1 MTLQLFELFYPGE
14 TTKRPHHDS
23 HRRVIFLQDLFQR
36 GFSFILDKAINIES
50 LTSERIKEDM
60 TQWWHKS
67 GTSASIIMQSEHSS
81 WSKAFTGLCKL
92 SKTCMCMRVCVWFVT
107 AVSVSYIFLR
117 CSVSHYVSL
126 LFTFI
131 YSLPAI
137 LAKTASG
144 SQISVAMCAI
154 FQPFFCEPN
163 AVPVVAGN
171 ASVASRP
178 GVGLTNSFML
188 LLPTNSM
195 GWGVSHFMK
204 HVGRLMPPSFEV
216 LGSVASCNR
225 SDSAGVIATDG
236 HWFAERTM
244 CGIASEKVPV
254 DVWMH
259 PRPIS
264 WQSK

>member
-1 MTLQLFELFYPGE
+1 MVQGI
-14 TTKRPHHDS
+14 
-23 HRRVIFLQDLFQR
+23 HRSMQAL
-36 GFSFILDKAINIES
+36 
-50 LTSERIKEDM
+50 ED
-60 TQWWHKS
+60 
-67 GTSASIIMQSEHSS
+67 
-81 WSKAFTGLCKL
+81 
-92 SKTCMCMRVCVWFVT
+92 TCMCMRVCVWFVT
-107 AVSVSYIFLR
+107 AVSVSYYIFLR

-144 SQISVAMCAI
+144 CQISVAMCAT

-163 AVPVVAGN
+163 AVPVVARS

-195 GWGVSHFMK
+195 GWGVPHFLK

-244 CGIASEKVPV
+244 CGMASEKVPV
-254 DVWMH
+254 DVRDKASRHFPVFCLQWNPALPKTSESVPFL
-259 PRPIS
+259 PRENFVRPLPSGAI
-264 WQSK
+264 KRGCKIP

>member
-1 MTLQLFELFYPGE
+1 
-14 TTKRPHHDS
+14 
-23 HRRVIFLQDLFQR
+23 
-36 GFSFILDKAINIES
+36 
-50 LTSERIKEDM
+50 
-60 TQWWHKS
+60 
-67 GTSASIIMQSEHSS
+67 
-81 WSKAFTGLCKL
+81 
-92 SKTCMCMRVCVWFVT
+92 MRVCVWFVT

-144 SQISVAMCAI
+144 CQISVAMCAT

-163 AVPVVAGN
+163 AVPVVAGS

-195 GWGVSHFMK
+195 GWGVPHFLK

-254 DVWMH
+254 DVRDKASRHFPVFACNEIQLYRRLANQFLSFFVKTLCGHYPPVPSNVAAKSLNWMEV
-259 PRPIS
+259 
-264 WQSK
+264 